1 MSAPMKNGIMPRA
14 VRKRARTRGEL
25 VAAAEQL
32 VAKRGLDAVS
42 VDEITEAADV
52 AKGTFY
58 THFADKG
65 DLAATI
71 ANHIRIELE
80 EKITA
85 VNDGVDDAAVRM
97 ANGLSTFFAFAV
109 AQPVRARALIRLIP
123 GVVDPEMPIN
133 AGVRSDVTLGLKTK
147 RFWVASVNAAV
158 VTLLGMASAAA
169 MRLTDAAHRVADPYA
184 FSSEVLTTA
193 LVALGL
199 KRIEAAHLAKTAMDI
214 RRKELRP

>member
-1 MSAPMKNGIMPRA
+1 MKNGIMPRA

-32 VAKRGLDAVS
+32 VAKRGLDAIS
-42 VDEITEAADV
+42 IDEITEAADV

-65 DLAATI
+65 DLPAAI
-71 ANHIRIELE
+71 ATPIRIELE

-85 VNDGVDDAAVRM
+85 ANEGVDDAAVRM
-97 ANGLSTFFAFAV
+97 ANGLSTFFAFAIT
-109 AQPVRARALIRLIP
+109 QPVRARALIRLIP
-123 GVVDPEMPIN
+123 GVVDPDMPIN
-133 AGVRSDVTLGLKTK
+133 AGIRSDVTLGLKTK
-147 RFWVASVNAAV
+147 RFWAASVNAAV
-158 VTLLGMASAAA
+158 VTLLGMASSAA

-199 KRIEAAHLAKTAMDI
+199 KRSEAARFAKTAMDN
-214 RRKELRP
+214 RRKELKP

>member
-1 MSAPMKNGIMPRA
+1 MKNGIMPRA

>member
-1 MSAPMKNGIMPRA
+1 MKNGIMPRA

-109 AQPVRARALIRLIP
+109 AQPVRARALIRLFP

-199 KRIEAAHLAKTAMDI
+199 KPIEAARLAKTAMEI